1 MGKLSDVQIRAWI
14 KAGERFEGRADGDGL
29 YLRWRPSV
37 PTPEWRFRYQF
48 DRKPRVMSLGTYG
61 VLSLAEARRTAKELS
76 ARVALGY
83 DVASEK
89 QDRIRET
96 AERIEAD
103 RSAWTVADMADAY
116 FRDKIMGHWKHP
128 NIVRSRIE
136 NDIKPRIGKMKI
148 EDVTTTDIDDV
159 LKSIIKRGAPTVAS
173 DVLRWLKRMF
183 NYAIKQ
189 RPKQLQRNPALPFD
203 INDAGGKEES
213 RDRWLSRDEL
223 CRLFEA
229 MREAAG
235 RFTIENHCAIRLL
248 LLLAVRKEELLAAP
262 WAEFDLDTGVWHLP
276 AGRTKTG
283 AATDIPLSPY
293 ALEILR
299 ELQRLAAGSAWVFPA
314 VKMQTRMTPHRDPNT
329 LNAAFS
335 KHIRPLLPD
344 VPHFVI
350 HDLRRTARTHLS
362 ALGVEPHIAERCLN
376 HKQRGVKGIY
386 DRHAY
391 FDERKAALNAWAS
404 LLQQIEMGNVQ
415 PNVLPLR
422 KAAA

>member
-48 DRKPRVMSLGTYG
+48 DRKARVMSLGTYG
-61 VLSLAEARRTAKELS
+61 VMSLAEARRTARELA

-96 AERIEAD
+96 AKRIEAD

-116 FRDKIMGHWKHP
+116 FRDTIMGHWKHP

-148 EDVTTTDIDDV
+148 EDVKAADIDEV
-159 LKSIIKRGAPTVAS
+159 LKAIIKRGAPTIAS

-183 NYAIKQ
+183 DHAIKHDKIQ
-189 RPKQLQRNPALPFD
+189 HNPARAFS

-213 RDRWLSRDEL
+213 RVRWLSREEL
-223 CRLFEA
+223 GRLFEA

-235 RFTIENHCAIRLL
+235 RFTIENHCAMRLL

-262 WAEFDLDTGVWHLP
+262 WAEFDLNSGVWHLP
-276 AGRTKTG
+276 AERTKTD

-293 ALEILR
+293 ALETLR

-314 VKMQTRMTPHRDPNT
+314 VKMQTRMMPHRDPNT

-335 KHIRPLLPD
+335 KHIRPLLPN

-376 HKQRGVKGIY
+376 HKQKGVEGIY

-391 FDERKAALNAWAS
+391 FDERKAALNAWAAL
-404 LLQQIEMGNVQ
+404 LLQLEAGGAQ
-415 PNVLPLR
+415 PNVLPMR
-422 KAAA
+422 KVAA